1 LPGGFFSRIFR
12 MMRLNKGFVA
22 ASAGVLILGFTFAGK
37 AQDASWRSQTPPF
50 DVAQGYGLPPAD
62 VGGPR
67 YVQDEASLLV
77 RVEKLESQ
85 IRQMNGQIEQMQ
97 FDNHRL
103 EEQLRKFQQDVE
115 FRFQEGGGRAKPT
128 QKRGELETSAP
139 LQTAVRAS
147 EEPGSPTTPPTVP
160 QHNKA
165 HSDAFDPNA
174 DPNAPGAPRVLGGI
188 SPASVP
194 PSAPLPNSAMR
205 PTQSPNG
212 QAPGE
217 ARDPD
222 APLDLS
228 SSPDKAPRPPASP
241 SEAPAGGQLVP
252 NPTAQLKTPGGTIIA
267 NAQPNTLPLNPVKE
281 EFDLALGYLKQK
293 EYETAEKSFSAFLQK
308 NPKTRYSA
316 EAVYYLGESYYLR
329 GRQREAAEQ
338 YLKISS
344 DYPNSTR
351 APEALL
357 RLGQSLHALGAKEQA
372 CASFSEVSRKYP
384 NAPAAV
390 KAAAEREAKRAQC

>member
-1 LPGGFFSRIFR
+1 

-37 AQDASWRSQTPPF
+37 AQTPPF
-50 DVAQGYGLPPAD
+50 DVAQGYGYGLPPAE

-67 YVQDEASLLV
+67 SAPDEASLFV
-77 RVEKLESQ
+77 RVERLESQ
-85 IRQMNGQIEQMQ
+85 IRQMNGQIEQLQ
-97 FDNHRL
+97 FENHRL

-115 FRFQEGGGRAKPT
+115 FRFQEGSGHTKPT

-139 LQTAVRAS
+139 LQTAVRTND
-147 EEPGSPTTPPTVP
+147 EPGSATTPPTVP
-160 QHNKA
+160 PHTRG
-165 HSDAFDPNA
+165 HGDAFDPDA

-188 SPASVP
+188 SPPGVAP
-194 PSAPLPNSAMR
+194 PAPLPNSAMR
-205 PTQSPNG
+205 PTQAPNG
-212 QAPGE
+212 QVPVE

-228 SSPDKAPRPPASP
+228 SSPDKAPRPPALP

-252 NPTAQLKTPGGTIIA
+252 NPPAQLKTPGGTIIA
-267 NAQPNTLPLNPVKE
+267 NTQPNAPPLNPVKD

-384 NAPAAV
+384 NASAAV
-390 KAAAEREAKRAQC
+390 KAAAGREAKRAQC